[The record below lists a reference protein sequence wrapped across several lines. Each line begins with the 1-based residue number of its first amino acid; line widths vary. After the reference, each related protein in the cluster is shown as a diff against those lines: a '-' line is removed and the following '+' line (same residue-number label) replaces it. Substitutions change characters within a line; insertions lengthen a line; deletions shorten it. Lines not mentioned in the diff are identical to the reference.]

1 MNPLYQ
7 SFRKERENQNGPPQ
21 NLNAMLQNVA
31 QQIAP
36 SGLSAEQIVRQMM
49 RNNQLSQAQFEQAA
63 RIADMWTGG
72 RR

>member
-7 SFRKERENQNGPPQ
+7 SYRKGQENQNDRPQ
-21 NLNAMLQNVA
+21 NLNAMLQNIA

-36 SGLSAEQIVRQMM
+36 TGMSPEQIVRQMM
-49 RNNQLSQAQFEQAA
+49 RNGQLSQAQFEQAA
-63 RIADMWTGG
+63 RIADTWTGG

>member
-7 SFRKERENQNGPPQ
+7 SYRKDQRDQNGPPQ

-36 SGLSAEQIVRQMM
+36 SGMSPEQIVRQLM
-49 RNNQLSQAQFEQAA
+49 RNNQLSQAQFDWAA
-63 RIADMWTGG
+63 KIADSCTGG